1 MKKFRLTRVWLNCN
15 PGPQS
20 CPGSWDS
27 SCFVFLPCR
36 VLLSSV
42 RVFEPSKN
50 EGENVKDTVS
60 FQERDL
66 EDAQATSADFP

>member
-1 MKKFRLTRVWLNCN
+1 M
-15 PGPQS
+15 
-20 CPGSWDS
+20 
-27 SCFVFLPCR
+27 FLPCR